1 MRVRSPVVLSY
12 LDADFEPRWG
22 RKDFLIACC
31 LLLLLLLLAKMCC
44 SPLDPKKGCKTST
57 GETQLGNK
65 TQTRTEPVLVLRNT
79 LEINVEETVLALQM
93 CLHG

>member
-12 LDADFEPRWG
+12 LDADFEARCG

-44 SPLDPKKGCKTST
+44 LPLDPEKGCETWK

-65 TQTRTEPVLVLRNT
+65 TQTGTEPVLVLRNT
-79 LEINVEETVLALQM
+79 LEITVEETVLALQR
-93 CLHG
+93 CLHS